1 MPLEP
6 SEIADMVNTIGLNSI
21 TLLCSFYYIRWQA
34 IEHTKREQVWL
45 DKDTQSDL
53 RIAEQNKQLA
63 ELQRES
69 HTQLLNVLSG
79 VNTTLKEMTIA
90 ISKLETRL
98 EK

>member
-1 MPLEP
+1 MPEL
-6 SEIADMVNTIGLNSI
+6 IQLIQDLGG
-21 TLLCSFYYIRWQA
+21 TLGALGASFWYIKYQTDQ
-34 IEHTKREQVWL
+34 HTKREQVWL

-53 RIAEQNKQLA
+53 RIAEQGKQLA